1 MTPDKYLKSDFSYKI
16 ADKSINDDKFDDSQ
30 I

>member
-1 MTPDKYLKSDFSYKI
+1 MTADKYLKSDFSYKTD
-16 ADKSINDDKFDDSQ
+16 DKSISDDKFDDSQ